1 MRRRASSPSS
11 RYAWLAS
18 PAAESAHYGAPRAE
32 RIRHT
37 VRLMAAEAVVKPY
50 VRSQE
55 NDAND
60 AEGTC
65 EPIMRPNMRVA
76 PQKSVDQ

>member
-1 MRRRASSPSS
+1 MTRFFSEQPLCLAGIASSG
-11 RYAWLAS
+11 
-18 PAAESAHYGAPRAE
+18 SAHYGAPRAE